1 MSTSHSSGSSGCRS
15 AGPWLHPVGPGGTL
29 TPKSLLRRHKLPV
42 AAHLHTPTAPSGLDL
57 SRPLLLYSSYTS
69 TKVRG
74 VSLRPGKDGG
84 MTPIG
89 PSVVIPDSYTAG
101 WFAIVTSDGHTAPFF
116 STVEQVASS
125 KVTFFLTRYDV
136 PAYTNLHDDTGRMTY
151 QKTVVQSGHVLKLL
165 GIFEDLNARR
175 TNSGGR
181 GRDISSS
188 VFTCDKYAQCLNYRN
203 EVVFLPF
210 SATGRF
216 YTTAHKTSKSPNHV
230 YLMAHILKNHRLPL
244 TVRLVCGYMPRV
256 PCNFTGVLRLEQAQ
270 KEAVILACTMT
281 NEAQATL
288 FEIDVSSNFALTPVK
303 DPMFPK
309 TPIFLKT
316 VSYCEDEA
324 EAWRRQIK
332 VTHHVTE
339 SKRSKSMSRSVCDRL
354 LDQPRTATFALLTDH
369 GRRKLNGSRDK
380 SMERL
385 AGFFLADRS
394 RDKSKENLLRDR
406 SKEKMRDR
414 DRLKER
420 PKDKQQ
426 EREKFDGPNKLSE
439 KSQDTRK
446 LSKQNTYIFQKGR
459 PSKMRDRRQEADAV
473 NRLNKSIENLDY
485 SRVAD
490 DISPVH
496 ETVEEEDHYA
506 EICDYIIG
514 DKSGPGPREYNKR
527 EKRKSIGDRESSNY
541 ARQLR
546 GDDAN
551 LSFTL
556 LKKDI
561 GGYYVKI
568 PGFEIPKGDCD
579 FDPIVN
585 TQPGKNYDSLC

>member
-1 MSTSHSSGSSGCRS
+1 
-15 AGPWLHPVGPGGTL
+15 
-29 TPKSLLRRHKLPV
+29 
-42 AAHLHTPTAPSGLDL
+42 
-57 SRPLLLYSSYTS
+57 
-69 TKVRG
+69 
-74 VSLRPGKDGG
+74 
-84 MTPIG
+84 
-89 PSVVIPDSYTAG
+89 
-101 WFAIVTSDGHTAPFF
+101 
-116 STVEQVASS
+116 
-125 KVTFFLTRYDV
+125 
-136 PAYTNLHDDTGRMTY
+136 
-151 QKTVVQSGHVLKLL
+151 
-165 GIFEDLNARR
+165 
-175 TNSGGR
+175 
-181 GRDISSS
+181 
-188 VFTCDKYAQCLNYRN
+188 
-203 EVVFLPF
+203 
-210 SATGRF
+210 
-216 YTTAHKTSKSPNHV
+216 
-230 YLMAHILKNHRLPL
+230 
-244 TVRLVCGYMPRV
+244 
-256 PCNFTGVLRLEQAQ
+256 
-270 KEAVILACTMT
+270 
-281 NEAQATL
+281 
-288 FEIDVSSNFALTPVK
+288 
-303 DPMFPK
+303 
-309 TPIFLKT
+309 
-316 VSYCEDEA
+316 
-324 EAWRRQIK
+324 
-332 VTHHVTE
+332 
-339 SKRSKSMSRSVCDRL
+339 
-354 LDQPRTATFALLTDH
+354 
-369 GRRKLNGSRDK
+369 
-380 SMERL
+380 MERL

-414 DRLKER
+414 DRVKER

-426 EREKFDGPNKLSE
+426 EREKFDGPNKLNE

-514 DKSGPGPREYNKR
+514 DKSGPGSREYNKR
-527 EKRKSIGDRESSNY
+527 EKRKSIGDRESSSY

-579 FDPIVN
+579 LDPIAN
-585 TQPGKNYDSLC
+585 IQPGKNYDSLC